1 MHDVDV
7 EALAS
12 LIKRR
17 DAIRTIVRRA
27 QDAED
32 DTERVLLELAELLQ
46 LEHGVAEGIG
56 AGAGEVVV
64 SLASIGR
71 LLQNVLQ
78 VCSNYAHSLTDRIA
92 EIDEVWA

>member
-46 LEHGVAEGIG
+46 LEHGVAKGIG